1 VISLVQAE
9 QNQGQVTRKK
19 IYAKLERDL
28 KRPIVSLFTSF
39 KYPVM
44 INDSDADMIE
54 GLLQKMDLS
63 NGLAVVINSPG
74 GLGLAAE
81 RIIKAC
87 RTYSGTGEYWAI
99 VPGKAKSAATM
110 ICLGADK
117 ILMGPTS
124 ELGPI
129 DPQMRLETGEVCSAY
144 NIIKSYEELFNDAV
158 STKGHIEPYLQQL
171 KNYDRRLIEEYKM
184 EQAFSEDIAIKSLER
199 GMMKGLSKKE
209 IKDKIKVLLTPEKT
223 KVHGRPIYR
232 DEAEEF
238 GLKIDKLIQTTPF
251 WKLLYELYIRTNNFT
266 LAKVSKAIESRNQGW
281 IAPIPEVKKK

>member
-1 VISLVQAE
+1 
-9 QNQGQVTRKK
+9 
-19 IYAKLERDL
+19 
-28 KRPIVSLFTSF
+28 
-39 KYPVM
+39 
-44 INDSDADMIE
+44 
-54 GLLQKMDLS
+54 
-63 NGLAVVINSPG
+63 
-74 GLGLAAE
+74 
-81 RIIKAC
+81 
-87 RTYSGTGEYWAI
+87 
-99 VPGKAKSAATM
+99 
-110 ICLGADK
+110 
-117 ILMGPTS
+117 
-124 ELGPI
+124 
-129 DPQMRLETGEVCSAY
+129 
-144 NIIKSYEELFNDAV
+144 
-158 STKGHIEPYLQQL
+158 
-171 KNYDRRLIEEYKM
+171 M